1 MAQEANCRI
10 SKQRLMV
17 ERLIGEKVRHL
28 TLSRMVGFPLPV
40 SQIWRSQAQIQAVT
54 GRVRDDKVL
63 VEGKVAVQIF
73 WVPAVDNREICELK
87 LEEGFSQFVEI
98 PGAARGQL
106 AEVRGRV
113 ERMGYTRVEVKGSR
127 ASSEEASVQ
136 LPQRREG
143 ETEDLSP
150 DQDQAVA
157 PPAARVQAEVGR
169 EPDALPGE
177 TDQPEARPSP
187 TLSAEGEE
195 PQPQLMADAFR
206 QDLLLELEVKVR
218 QGCEL
223 DVITQV
229 EIPGIAAK
237 VRKEK
242 LWVEEIAAL
251 GGRDLSLTRQIH
263 FPRPA
268 AQVKGSICR
277 MVDLRAKAEP
287 GKICYQGI
295 CQQQLLYSALENRRI
310 YEMTLEEP
318 ISGEVPVAG
327 ASPEMRVEIYGYLTS
342 AKVEGD
348 SEERDGYLSA
358 RSELGIHLAYRLL
371 KETQLEA
378 ITEVRAPGLVVD
390 KGKYLVDAI
399 VARGQGEEV
408 LTREIAFP
416 RPVARLAASC
426 WQVGL
431 NREDTAADQ
440 DEVMVAARLK
450 EEFLAVDYC
459 HGGIFSFSPP
469 DHPVEFLIQAPG
481 ARPGL
486 PVRVEVRVE
495 RVDRA
500 VPPYPEEVCQQVAAK
515 TFHPEAFPWQEE
527 LVVGATAWVMEPRAL
542 QLVKAVKL
550 AASNS
555 HETPEVG
562 PRASIRYYLIQ
573 PGDTWDAI
581 GERYG
586 IAAQSLRQLNPE
598 LVGGDGYELPAGQRL
613 RLPSQPQVVQQG
625 ADGQG

>member
-1 MAQEANCRI
+1 MGQEANCRI

-40 SQIWRSQAQIQAVT
+40 SQIWRSHAQVQAVT

-73 WVPAVDNREICELK
+73 WVPAVDPREILELK

-106 AEVRGRV
+106 AEVWGRV
-113 ERMGYTRVEVKGSR
+113 ERMEYT
-127 ASSEEASVQ
+127 
-136 LPQRREG
+136 
-143 ETEDLSP
+143 
-150 DQDQAVA
+150 QAAA
-157 PPAARVQAEVGR
+157 PPAARVEAEADQ
-169 EPDALPGE
+169 EAEALPGE
-177 TDQPEARPSP
+177 ADQPEAQPSP

-195 PQPQLMADAFR
+195 HGSRSQPSQPQLMADAFR
-206 QDLLLELEVKVR
+206 QDLLVELEVKVR
-218 QGCEL
+218 QGYEL

-268 AQVKGSICR
+268 AQIKGSISR
-277 MVDLRAKAEP
+277 LVDLKAKAEP

-295 CQQQLLYSALENRRI
+295 WQQQLLYSALENRRV

-318 ISGEVPVAG
+318 ISGEVPLAG
-327 ASPEMRVEIYGYLTS
+327 ASPEMRVEIHGYLTS
-342 AKVEGD
+342 AKVEWDG
-348 SEERDGYLSA
+348 EERDGYLSA

-378 ITEVRAPGLVVD
+378 VTEVRAPGLVVD
-390 KGKYLVDAI
+390 KGKYWVDAI

-440 DEVMVAARLK
+440 DEVMVAVRLK
-450 EEFLAVDYC
+450 EEFLAVDHC
-459 HGGIFSFSPP
+459 HGGIFPFSPP

-481 ARPGL
+481 SRPGL

-495 RVDRA
+495 KADRA
-500 VPPYPEEVCQQVAAK
+500 APPYPEEVCQQVAAK
-515 TFHPEAFPWQEE
+515 TFQPEAFPWQEE

-550 AASNS
+550 PVSNS

-562 PRASIRYYLIQ
+562 SRASIRYYLIQ

-598 LVGGDGYELPAGQRL
+598 LAGEDGYELPVGQRL
-613 RLPSQPQVVQQG
+613 RLQ
-625 ADGQG
+625 